1 MTLNNVIDRI
11 ELICTSHNMIRAFG
25 KGLEQDAQTDHTT
38 KYPYAYLIDNG
49 ASISLT
55 PSGLSTLNYRLKLMD
70 LVNVSEDAK
79 ANEQDVQS
87 DMFSII
93 QDIITQINYPAYN
106 DWKISSS
113 NQVELFVENDSDMVA
128 GVYLDFSIT
137 IMFEQNRC
145 EIPSDLIIIPNN
157 NEDMKVYMAYY
168 TATAADVLSG
178 TIPGGDTVPPITGKK
193 IIAAFRG
200 PDLMRIVSN
209 LPASDQATW
218 NDVIVTPGISPNE
231 NEPFSFIFRNY

>member
-11 ELICTSHNMIRAFG
+11 ELICTSHSMIRTFG
-25 KGLEQDAQTDHTT
+25 KGLEQDAQVDHTT
-38 KYPYAYLIDNG
+38 KYPYVYLIDNG
-49 ASISLT
+49 GSISLS
-55 PSGLSTLNYRLKLMD
+55 PSGQATLSYRLKIMD
-70 LVNVSEDAK
+70 LVNVASDTNK
-79 ANEQDVQS
+79 NEQDVQS
-87 DMFSII
+87 DMFGIM

-106 DWKISSS
+106 DWKISTGM
-113 NQVELFVENDSDMVA
+113 QVELFVENDSDMVA

-145 EIPSDLIIIPNN
+145 EIPSDLIITPSN

-168 TATAADVLSG
+168 TATAADVISG
-178 TIPGGDTVPPITGKK
+178 TIPGADTVPVITGKK

-209 LPASDQATW
+209 LPASDEATW
-218 NDVIVTPGISPNE
+218 DGTIVTPGVKPNE
-231 NEPFSFIFRNY
+231 NEPFSFIYRNY